1 MVRRLDIILIAAIAL
16 TVNLAY
22 LVASNGDFYFPD
34 SYTYLAPARELMQG
48 HGFSSEP
55 DVPETIRTPVYP
67 LLLIPVLAVTSSAV
81 PVVLLQHLLNVL
93 LAVAI
98 YLLMINRLRS
108 RFAAIAAALVF
119 ALDTSSIHYANKVL
133 SETTF
138 TLLLF
143 VVFILALR
151 LRHFALNGLLCSV
164 LVLLRP
170 VAIIWWAVLALY
182 FVLQRVPWRRVA
194 AFVGLALLLPVLWAA
209 RNEVRTGVYTV
220 SSLSGTNLLF
230 YRAAGTI
237 SVDEGDDFKTGLAKA
252 QRELQA
258 EADDRIR
265 RGERVDDPR
274 SLDQAVQARYFTPL
288 ALETIRDNK
297 LAFAQLTLRGLLVN
311 LFDSDWEAMMMVC
324 AVDSSIVHL
333 LIEFSE
339 AAVIVLALAG
349 FIALWRR
356 DRPLSLLMG
365 LTVLYFI
372 GISAGGESESRFRVP
387 VVPQIAIA
395 AGVGLDVI
403 RRGVTRMTPDD
414 ERDG

>member
-1 MVRRLDIILIAAIAL
+1 MVRRLDIIFIVAIAL
-16 TVNLAY
+16 TANLAY
-22 LVASNGDFYFPD
+22 LIASNGDFYFPD

-55 DVPETIRTPVYP
+55 GVPETIRTPVYP
-67 LLLIPVLAVTSSAV
+67 LLLIPVLMVTSSAV

-93 LAVAI
+93 LAVGI
-98 YLLMINRLRS
+98 YLFVLTRLRS

-119 ALDTSSIHYANKVL
+119 ALDTPSIHYANKVL
-133 SETTF
+133 SEAAF

-143 VVFILALR
+143 VVFMLALR
-151 LRHFALNGLLCSV
+151 LRHFALNGLLCGV
-164 LVLLRP
+164 LLLLRP
-170 VAIIWWAVLALY
+170 VAIVWWAVLAFY

-194 AFVGLALLLPVLWAA
+194 AFIALALLLPALWAA
-209 RNEVRTGVYTV
+209 RNGVRTGVYTV

-230 YRAAGTI
+230 YRAAGTL
-237 SVDEGDDFKTGLAKA
+237 SVDEGDDFRTGLAKA
-252 QRELQA
+252 QQELQA

-265 RGERVDDPR
+265 SGEHVEDPR

-288 ALETIRDNK
+288 ALETIRNNK
-297 LAFAQLTLRGLLVN
+297 LAFVQLTLRGLLLN

-324 AVDSSIVHL
+324 AADSSIVHFL
-333 LIEFSE
+333 LDFSE
-339 AAVIVLALAG
+339 AAVMVMAIAG

-356 DRPLSLLMG
+356 DQPLALLMG

-395 AGVGLDVI
+395 AGIGLDVI
-403 RRGVTRMTPDD
+403 RRGVSRGALPVS
-414 ERDG
+414 EVP